1 MSSKRC
7 IRRQARWERAGW
19 MLAWA
24 GGLQQG
30 QRPEPAAAG
39 ASCASSRPA
48 RAAAGADAA
57 AVSPAPPNILRRR
70 SSVIFCCSTA
80 AAVSSAAG
88 SLPYLG
94 GARGEGGGEVVQ
106 QACVGACQLCALET
120 GKGPISDGS

>member
-1 MSSKRC
+1 MAACKLG
-7 IRRQARWERAGW
+7 A
-19 MLAWA
+19 
-24 GGLQQG
+24 GLQQG

-48 RAAAGADAA
+48 RAAAGVAAA
-57 AVSPAPPNILRRR
+57 AVSPATPNILRRR

-94 GARGEGGGEVVQ
+94 GGTGRGEVDRP
-106 QACVGACQLCALET
+106 AAKGACQLGALT
-120 GKGPISDGS
+120 AAKPDGCQGPHP